1 MTGLGSKLR
10 LNSSKDLADGSTC
23 ISATTTTNV
32 IIDEDHP
39 PKAPKLR
46 PQPDPICHM

>member
-1 MTGLGSKLR
+1 MTGVRSKLR

-23 ISATTTTNV
+23 ISATTNV
-32 IIDEDHP
+32 IIDENHP